1 MFNGRKRTVLW
12 ILAAAAV
19 GLALAAAGAWYW
31 IGRPLYTPGDARRQ
45 VEAHP
50 QPAVDGSWTVAPGLR
65 LHHFESGRGADVV
78 VLHGGPGIPFRES
91 MPGLRPLEARYLFHY
106 YDQRGCGRSSRPFDR
121 FPSRSFFANLQQLE
135 PTLGLAAQV
144 GDVERVRR
152 ILGRERVVLV
162 GHSFGAFL
170 AALYAAEF
178 PERVRGLVLVA
189 PAAVL
194 RLPSAD
200 GGLYAEVERVLP
212 AHQLAAYREVVR
224 QLFDFGR
231 LFERSEADLVALHA
245 RFVPFYI
252 EAARARGFRVPDA
265 GAAEGGGFMVEAQY
279 LSMGRR
285 HDFRPAL
292 ARITAPTLV
301 IHGDRDL
308 QSLEESAAYSS
319 GIRGARLERFAASGH
334 FPFVDE
340 PERFSEVTGAF
351 LDALGSE

>member
-1 MFNGRKRTVLW
+1 
-12 ILAAAAV
+12 
-19 GLALAAAGAWYW
+19 
-31 IGRPLYTPGDARRQ
+31 
-45 VEAHP
+45 
-50 QPAVDGSWTVAPGLR
+50 
-65 LHHFESGRGADVV
+65 
-78 VLHGGPGIPFRES
+78 
-91 MPGLRPLEARYLFHY
+91 
-106 YDQRGCGRSSRPFDR
+106 
-121 FPSRSFFANLQQLE
+121 
-135 PTLGLAAQV
+135 
-144 GDVERVRR
+144 
-152 ILGRERVVLV
+152 VVLV

-212 AHQLAAYREVVR
+212 AHRLAAYREVVR

-245 RFVPFYI
+245 RFIPFYT
-252 EAARARGFRVPDA
+252 EAARAHGFRVADGDSA
-265 GAAEGGGFMVEAQY
+265 QGGGFMVEAQY

-292 ARITAPTLV
+292 ARVTAPTLV

-308 QSLEESAAYSS
+308 QSLEESAAYSN

-351 LDALGSE
+351 LDALGLDRGAQPLAVSSALQAPSSAIDASLSSANQHNWAKTRATPVATAKTVPDSRNAGKLMCFRKRKASGISSSPSGMPSRTSHADPSTAALIPQGRDRPRVANVWAQRGTRCQA

>member
-1 MFNGRKRTVLW
+1 MPSRRTRVVRW
-12 ILAAAAV
+12 ILAAAV

-31 IGRPLYTPGDARRQ
+31 TGRPLYTPGDARRQ

-50 QPAVDGSWTVAPGLR
+50 QPSADGSWTVAPGIR
-65 LHHFESGRGADVV
+65 LHHFERGRGADVL
-78 VLHGGPGIPFRES
+78 VLHGGPGIPFRDS
-91 MPGLRPLEARYLFHY
+91 VPGLRPLEDRYSFHY

-121 FPSRSFFANLQQLE
+121 FPSRSFFENLKQLE
-135 PTLGLAAQV
+135 STLGLAAQV

-178 PERVRGLVLVA
+178 PERVRGLVLVS

-212 AHQLAAYREVVR
+212 AERLPAYREVIGH
-224 QLFDFGR
+224 LFDFGR
-231 LFERSEADLVALHA
+231 LFEKSEADLVALHA
-245 RFVPFYI
+245 RFIPFYV
-252 EAARARGFRVPDA
+252 EAARAHGFQVAD
-265 GAAEGGGFMVEAQY
+265 GASAEGGGFMVEAQY

-292 ARITAPTLV
+292 GRVTAPTLV
-301 IHGDRDL
+301 IHGDHDL
-308 QSLEESAAYSS
+308 QSLEESAAYRD

-334 FPFVDE
+334 FSFVDE
-340 PERFSEVTGAF
+340 PERFAAVSGAF
-351 LDALGSE
+351 LDSLGPE